1 MGAGST
7 IEPGRRGRGGGCWLF
22 WPFILQRQGP
32 DETREAGGHHSRQT
46 DGQTGAT
53 LSTPSTHRDVSS
65 HLDVTPDTSAP
76 LAGQRWGQPRG
87 HTCPSV
93 GVGGHESDG
102 GVPRMSGENR

>member
-1 MGAGST
+1 MQGTPLSQGGGVGAG
-7 IEPGRRGRGGGCWLF
+7 GRWLF
-22 WPFILQRQGP
+22 WPLILRRRGP
-32 DETREAGGHHSRQT
+32 NETREAGGHHSRQT

-53 LSTPSTHRDVSS
+53 LSTPSTHGDVSS
-65 HLDVTPDTSAP
+65 HLDVTPDNSAP